1 MVRTIFFALLLVNLA
16 YFAWARWVD
25 VPPPTP
31 ANEITTLPRLK
42 LAEELPPE
50 RRTAPNTAE
59 KTALNAPGGCLSLG
73 PFADSDNSARVAALL
88 KGKGFEPKERAEE
101 AQSSDGYWVYLGGLK
116 SESEVDKALVTL
128 EHGGIKDAV
137 PMPETPDAGRRL
149 SLGMFSERARAE
161 KRAQTVREQ
170 TGLNAEVA
178 ERKRPATSYWLD
190 VASPAG
196 TVSEPLQGLLA
207 QATSPHVGVQP
218 CRTKPG
224 DAPPTGTATARP
236 PSEASETAAA
246 SNTAITRTKL
256 R

>member
-1 MVRTIFFALLLVNLA
+1 VVRTIFFALLLVNLG

-25 VPPPTP
+25 VPSPTS
-31 ANEITTLPRLK
+31 ANETTTLPRLK

-50 RRTAPNTAE
+50 QRAALAE
-59 KTALNAPGGCLSLG
+59 KTALNAPAPCLSVG
-73 PFADSDNSARVAALL
+73 PFADSDNTARVAALL
-88 KGKGFEPKERAEE
+88 KGKGFEPKERTEE

-137 PMPETPDAGRRL
+137 PMPETPEAGRRL

-170 TGLNAEVA
+170 TGLNAEIA

-190 VASPAG
+190 VPSPAG
-196 TVSEPLQGLLA
+196 PGSGPLQDLLA
-207 QATSPHVGVQP
+207 QGMSPHVGVQP
-218 CRTKPG
+218 CRTKSV

-236 PSEASETAAA
+236 PSEPSETAAA
-246 SNTAITRTKL
+246 STTAATATKL